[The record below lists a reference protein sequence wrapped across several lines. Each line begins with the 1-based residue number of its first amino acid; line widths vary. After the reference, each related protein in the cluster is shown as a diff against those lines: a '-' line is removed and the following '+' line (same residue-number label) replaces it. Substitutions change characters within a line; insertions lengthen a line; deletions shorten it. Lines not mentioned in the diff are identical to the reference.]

1 MALSRKGYFKIAKSS
16 EGESSIMR
24 QMWNYYEINM
34 VYIYIYIYIY
44 ISVPQCIM
52 GKALVKAI

>member
-1 MALSRKGYFKIAKSS
+1 MALSRKGYFKIAESS

-34 VYIYIYIYIY
+34 VYIYIYI
-44 ISVPQCIM
+44 SVPQCIM

>member
-1 MALSRKGYFKIAKSS
+1 MALSRKGYFKIAESS

-34 VYIYIYIYIY
+34 VYIYI
-44 ISVPQCIM
+44 SVPQCIM